1 MKHYIGKLEVM
12 IAGHEITY
20 SFKFKTE
27 IDPDDYLIMICS
39 DFFGEP
45 DEPDSDNGFS
55 FEGGGIWVS
64 PYDFQEVDS
73 KTWESLTILNNLNL
87 SYEVSNV

>member
-1 MKHYIGKLEVM
+1 MKHCIGKLEIQ

-27 IDPDDYLIMICS
+27 LDPDEYLLMVCS

-45 DEPDSDNGFS
+45 DNPESDHGFS
-55 FEGGGIWVS
+55 FDGGSVWIS
-64 PYDFQEVDS
+64 PYDYQEIDG
-73 KTWESLTILNNLNL
+73 KTWESLTILNNINL
-87 SYEVSNV
+87 KNVAPA